1 MWVQI
6 PLGAF
11 NQNLFIYRLDMNL
24 QGDLMS
30 LIVRSKIKSAAKG
43 VRVSSDFYSALDKK
57 VEEVVKE
64 AVRRA
69 KGNKRATI
77 RAVDL

>member
-6 PLGAF
+6 PLGAL

>member
-1 MWVQI
+1 MI
-6 PLGAF
+6 
-11 NQNLFIYRLDMNL
+11 L

-30 LIVRSKIKSAAKG
+30 LIVRSKVKSAAKG

-57 VEEVVKE
+57 VEEAIRE
-64 AVRRA
+64 ATRRA

>member
-11 NQNLFIYRLDMNL
+11 NQNLFIYRVDMNL
-24 QGDLMS
+24 QGDFMS
-30 LIVRSKIKSAAKG
+30 LIVRSKIKSVAKE
-43 VRVSSDFYSALDKK
+43 VRISSDFYSALDKK